1 MKKGLFVIIGLLGC
15 LFANAQRRETS
26 LYIPLIDSPEVAQL
40 KVVLVEL
47 AMQNPGLKVHDAKLK
62 VNKYETNKAKAGW
75 LNMLQASG
83 NLNEYTLKNNSN
95 NATFFPR
102 YNFSLTVPIGSLI
115 SIPNDVKIARAEK
128 KVIINMKEEDKL
140 KLKADVLNAYE
151 LYAANKKMMELSV
164 PLLEDVYNHY
174 KQTEEKFSAGD
185 KDVSVETLNIA
196 YRSYNEEMVRKVML
210 ERDIR
215 QAKIEIEKLIGI
227 SFEEAVL
234 QAQARTFSK

>member
-1 MKKGLFVIIGLLGC
+1 MKKGLLFIIGLTFC
-15 LFANAQRRETS
+15 ISVQAQKKESS
-26 LYIPLIDSPEVAQL
+26 LYIPLTDSPEVAQL
-40 KVVLVEL
+40 KAVLVEL
-47 AMQNPGLKVHDAKLK
+47 AMQNPGLKVYD
-62 VNKYETNKAKAGW
+62 NKAKIARYQQNKAAAGW
-75 LNMLQASG
+75 ANLFQAYG

-102 YNFSLTVPIGSLI
+102 YNFSLTIPLGSFI
-115 SIPNDVKIARAEK
+115 SIPADVKIARTER
-128 KVIINMKEEDKL
+128 KVVMNMKEEEQL
-140 KLKADVLNAYE
+140 KIKADVLNAYE
-151 LYAANKKMMELSV
+151 LYAANKKMLELEV

-185 KDVSVETLNIA
+185 KDVTVETLNIA

-215 QAKIEIEKLIGI
+215 QAKIELEKLIGI

-234 QAQARTFSK
+234 QSQARTFNK

>member
-1 MKKGLFVIIGLLGC
+1 MKKGLFLIIGLIGC
-15 LFANAQRRETS
+15 LFAQAQKKEAS
-26 LYIPLIDSPEVAQL
+26 LYIPLTDSPEVTQL
-40 KVVLVEL
+40 KAVLVEL
-47 AMQNPGLKVHDAKLK
+47 AMQNPALKIYDNKLK
-62 VNKYETNKAKAGW
+62 VAKYQTNKAAAGW
-75 LNMLQASG
+75 ANMFQASG
-83 NLNEYTLKNNSN
+83 NVNEYTLKNNSN

-102 YNFSLTVPIGSLI
+102 YNFSVTVPLGSFI
-115 SIPNDVKIARAEK
+115 SIPNDVKIARTEK
-128 KVIINMKEEDKL
+128 KVIANMKEEEQRKI
-140 KLKADVLNAYE
+140 KADVLNAYE

-174 KQTEEKFSAGD
+174 KQTEEKFSSGD

-215 QAKIEIEKLIGI
+215 QAKIELERLIGI

-234 QAQARTFSK
+234 QSQSRTFNK

>member
-1 MKKGLFVIIGLLGC
+1 MKKGLFIIIGLLGC
-15 LFANAQRRETS
+15 LFANAQRKETS

-47 AMQNPGLKVHDAKLK
+47 AMQNPALKVHDAKLK

-102 YNFSLTVPIGSLI
+102 YNFSLTVPIGNLI
-115 SIPNDVKIARAEK
+115 TIPNDVKIAKAEK
-128 KVIINMKEEDKL
+128 KVIIAMKEEEQL
-140 KLKADVLNAYE
+140 KIKADVLNAYE
-151 LYAANKKMMELSV
+151 LYAANKKMMELEV

-174 KQTEEKFSAGD
+174 KQTEEKFSSGD

-215 QAKIEIEKLIGI
+215 QAKIELERLIGV

-234 QAQARTFSK
+234 QSQARTMSK